1 MDISFFLLQNATMQI
16 TLKNLNKTYDSQ
28 GTKIKAVDNISL
40 EIPENKIFGIIG
52 KSGAGKSSLVRLMS
66 LLEAPDSGEIFYDEK
81 RVDNLS
87 KKELI
92 EQRRSIGMIFQN
104 FNLLS
109 SRNAEKNIAYPLEI
123 CGVPKDK
130 IKARVQEMLKLVGLE
145 GRGKAAISTLSGG
158 QKQRVAI
165 ARALSTNPTILFC
178 DEATSALDP
187 QTTHSILNLIRE
199 IQKKMNLTVV
209 MITHQMEVV
218 RDACEMVAVVDSGKI
233 VEQGTVE
240 QLFSNP
246 KSEVTKEFLSHISDS
261 GKNLEQNENMILW
274 SGKSGKYILHFTG
287 ESSGRPVLSSMIKK
301 FDVEINLLGGGIQHL
316 PNQNVGEMTVDFS
329 GSDAEIEKSLAF
341 LKENG
346 VNVEKVF

>member
-109 SRNAEKNIAYPLEI
+109 SRNAEKNIA
-123 CGVPKDK
+123 
-130 IKARVQEMLKLVGLE
+130 
-145 GRGKAAISTLSGG
+145 
-158 QKQRVAI
+158 
-165 ARALSTNPTILFC
+165 
-178 DEATSALDP
+178 
-187 QTTHSILNLIRE
+187 
-199 IQKKMNLTVV
+199 
-209 MITHQMEVV
+209 
-218 RDACEMVAVVDSGKI
+218 
-233 VEQGTVE
+233 
-240 QLFSNP
+240 
-246 KSEVTKEFLSHISDS
+246 
-261 GKNLEQNENMILW
+261 
-274 SGKSGKYILHFTG
+274 
-287 ESSGRPVLSSMIKK
+287 
-301 FDVEINLLGGGIQHL
+301 
-316 PNQNVGEMTVDFS
+316 
-329 GSDAEIEKSLAF
+329 
-341 LKENG
+341 
-346 VNVEKVF
+346 